1 MDIYLLQSSLS
12 LAFSFL
18 LLSYSFTEKNPQV
31 HYMHSVISCRNGQK
45 WSWYWGPCLV
55 AGVVSSWGKR
65 DQCSNPD
72 GTGDCW
78 RDAWADWTLEWS
90 WSLVS
95 TNWVHK
101 EKRQVLGETGL
112 IRESNLE
119 QGCSQ
124 KDKPHWWGWLGCGHQ
139 KSLEIGWGALVSF
152 WRLNSQ
158 LNPFCL
164 IS

>member
-1 MDIYLLQSSLS
+1 M
-12 LAFSFL
+12 
-18 LLSYSFTEKNPQV
+18 
-31 HYMHSVISCRNGQK
+31 
-45 WSWYWGPCLV
+45 
-55 AGVVSSWGKR
+55 VSSWGKR

-101 EKRQVLGETGL
+101 EKRQVPGETGL

-124 KDKPHWWGWLGCGHQ
+124 KDKPHWWGWLRCGHQ

-158 LNPFCL
+158 LNPLCL
-164 IS
+164 IFLNEIYTVYKIYLYHSRNNTKVETNGHKIWLQKGRSAEVLRPLSSPPQLLFP